1 MELRI
6 LIVRSID
13 KTNKNQK
20 EGVFKM
26 VKEFILKKVYGIEL
40 LKVSDLVTD
49 LYKKQVKNNKKTS
62 EKQVVLKLN
71 RNWLLGTI
79 VKNNDMIEIRRYG
92 NLEITYNKANKE
104 IERIW
109 NNRNT
114 KKKHLINQIER
125 ARLNQIMGIKDD
137 KKEGVA

>member
-1 MELRI
+1 
-6 LIVRSID
+6 
-13 KTNKNQK
+13 
-20 EGVFKM
+20 M